1 MEGGEDVATHEVV
14 LDQVNQHH
22 RVHTL
27 LKKLER
33 ARTALI
39 QALPFAT
46 PKGKRFVLPNVK
58 RLGVQQRCFVSD
70 TISPL
75 PSWPPLVFSRAH
87 GIPEAGHM
95 SEGGIYMRSEENDID
110 AGKTYRFQLIKALA
124 FSVAHVVAQF

>member
-1 MEGGEDVATHEVV
+1 MKGGEDVATHEVV

-58 RLGVQQRCFVSD
+58 RLGVHNSGLHDLTTWENTPGDGVHMRRALIVGALVSSAVD
-70 TISPL
+70 SIVGDALKISQH
-75 PSWPPLVFSRAH
+75 F
-87 GIPEAGHM
+87 
-95 SEGGIYMRSEENDID
+95 N
-110 AGKTYRFQLIKALA
+110 
-124 FSVAHVVAQF
+124 